1 MPLFVQVV
9 TKFFIYM
16 KTTTTNKGKG
26 KAASEAKA
34 AAETMQN
41 NDSNI
46 NVSLPA
52 LFNHSL
58 PTRQETRK
66 IFKSEIIAEIM
77 GFFAWYNT
85 VRKDFGK
92 LCNALELH
100 RQGKTTEAAEAK
112 SKLTG
117 IALAINDLIT
127 INRGEISLAMVDQIL
142 LQGDAKPMFAASD
155 FLAKKE
161 FANYEKRVNEGK
173 AAKDANGVV
182 KPYKPSF
189 DGKMWT
195 AERFTKCFLLACNSK
210 HIKEQKALEAL

>member
-26 KAASEAKA
+26 EGKVQAATTSEAQ
-34 AAETMQN
+34 AAETV
-41 NDSNI
+41 

-112 SKLTG
+112 NKLTG
-117 IALAINDLIT
+117 IALAINDLIS